1 MEGSMKKKRAILIYF
16 VFLMGVTLVAQQQS
30 FIEQSLV
37 VNIEV
42 PVRVFDGPKFVAD
55 LTIKD
60 FELLENGVEQ
70 KIEAVYLISDRSIER
85 SDEKK
90 RFMPDTE
97 RSFYLFFEIEVYTPE
112 LQRAMRLFI
121 DEVYLPGD
129 NLIIVTPIKTY
140 RLKQDATEIKNEQEI
155 LEEMRGFLRRDSRS
169 GNTEF
174 RNTVDDLE
182 DLAQNIQSDIDL
194 KKNTGGALTEGE
206 LELLDRA
213 DSQRVI
219 EYAGLMTRLQTMRQA
234 DELRLLDLADHLK
247 GQMGQKYVFMFW
259 ERKYIPQVEP
269 QLIKEYLELWEQ
281 DPYMEQTLSTIL
293 DDRLMYNTRETYL
306 DLDRIKKK
314 FADSSTA
321 IHFLQINRPR
331 ANRRGIKYFERA
343 EDTYHAFREI
353 VEATGGYSESSQNPE
368 YLFKNALDASRN
380 YYLIYYSPKEPKGDG
395 EFKNIKVRIKGEER
409 KLRILHRA
417 GYFDY

>member
-1 MEGSMKKKRAILIYF
+1 MRKFIFVSMCLLLGLATF
-16 VFLMGVTLVAQQQS
+16 PQQQS

-37 VNIEV
+37 INIEV
-42 PVRVFDGPKFVAD
+42 PVRVFDGSRFVDD
-55 LTIKD
+55 LTLND
-60 FELLENGVEQ
+60 FEIFEDGVEQ

-85 SDEKK
+85 SDERK
-90 RFMPDTE
+90 RFTPDTE

-121 DEVYLPGD
+121 DDVYLPGD

-140 RLKQDATEIKNEQEI
+140 RLKQDATELKNEQEI
-155 LEEMRGFLRRDSRS
+155 LEEMKGFLRRDSRS

-174 RNTVDDLE
+174 RNTVDDIE
-182 DLAQNIQSDIDL
+182 QLAQDIQSDIDL
-194 KKNTGGALTEGE
+194 KKNLSGAMTASEIA
-206 LELLDRA
+206 LLDREDA
-213 DSQRVI
+213 HKLVQ
-219 EYAGLMTRLQTMRQA
+219 YAGLMTRLQTMRQA

-247 GQMGQKYVFMFW
+247 SQVGQKYVFMFW
-259 ERKYIPQVEP
+259 ERKYIPQIDP
-269 QLIKEYLELWEQ
+269 KLITEYLELWEQ

-293 DDRLMYNTRETYL
+293 DDRLMYNTRETFL
-306 DLDRIKKK
+306 DFDRIKQK

-331 ANRRGIKYFERA
+331 EYRRGISFFERA
-343 EDTYHAFREI
+343 EDTYNAFREI
-353 VEATGGYSESSQNPE
+353 VKATGGYSESSQNPE

-380 YYLIYYSPKEPKGDG
+380 YYLIYYTPQDSKGDG
-395 EFKNIKVRIKGEER
+395 KFKDINVRLRGKDR
-409 KLRILHRA
+409 NYRILHRA

>member
-1 MEGSMKKKRAILIYF
+1 MQKIVLGIFWVS
-16 VFLMGVTLVAQQQS
+16 LMWFTPFAQQQS

-42 PVRVFDGPKFVAD
+42 PVRVFEGPRFVSD
-55 LTIKD
+55 LTLSD
-60 FELLENGVEQ
+60 FELFEDGLEQ

-90 RFMPDTE
+90 RFVPDTE

-121 DEVYLPGD
+121 EEVYIPGD
-129 NLIIVTPIKTY
+129 NLIIVTPVKTY

-182 DLAQNIQSDIDL
+182 QLAQDIQSDIDL
-194 KKNTGGALTEGE
+194 KNNTGNALNEDD
-206 LELLDRA
+206 LALLDRQ
-213 DSQRVI
+213 DSQRIV
-219 EYAGLMTRLQTMRQA
+219 EYAGLMSRLQTMRQA

-247 GQMGQKYVFMFW
+247 SRMGQKYVFMFW
-259 ERKYIPQVEP
+259 ERKYIPQVDP
-269 QLIKEYLELWEQ
+269 QLIRDYLALWEP
-281 DPYMEQTLSTIL
+281 DSYMEQTLSTIL

-306 DLDRIKKK
+306 DFNRIKQK

-331 ANRRGIKYFERA
+331 ENRRGISYFERG
-343 EDTYHAFREI
+343 EDTYNAFREI

-380 YYLIYYSPKEPKGDG
+380 YYLIYYSPKDPKGDG
-395 EFKNIKVRIKGEER
+395 KFKNITVRVKGQER
-409 KLRILHRA
+409 KLRVLHRA